1 MKSMKN
7 SLYLMIM
14 GCSLIYIACTP
25 KEFDIGTSGTGS
37 YICRLKYFV
46 RENELG
52 VPTDSIFPIS
62 EEDSITIVLAGNRFL
77 IYSGNIEKCNL
88 EILNRDY
95 LSNGGNDLSCQNYE
109 GAGFLELSSGDS
121 VIFSFAFGGAI
132 FHTLPSGNNVSGL
145 NGCNTYG
152 FFSRDYIEY

>member
-1 MKSMKN
+1 MKSTKN

-14 GCSLIYIACTP
+14 GFPLIYMACTP
-25 KEFDIGTSGTGS
+25 KELDVGTPGTGS

-46 RENELG
+46 IENELG
-52 VPTDSIFPIS
+52 VPIDSIFPIS
-62 EEDSITIVLAGNRFL
+62 EEDSITIVLGGNRFL
-77 IYSGNIEKCNL
+77 VYSGNIEKCDL
-88 EILNRDY
+88 EVLNVDY

-109 GAGFLELSSGDS
+109 GASFLELSSGDS
-121 VIFSFAFGGAI
+121 VIFSFAFGGAV
-132 FHTLPSGNNVSGL
+132 FRTLPAGNNINGL